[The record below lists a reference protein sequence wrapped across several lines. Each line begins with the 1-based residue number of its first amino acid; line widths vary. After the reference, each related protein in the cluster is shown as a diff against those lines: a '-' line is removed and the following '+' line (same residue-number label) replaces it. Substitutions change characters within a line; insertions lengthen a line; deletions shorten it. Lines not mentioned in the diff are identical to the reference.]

1 MSGCSSTSRHSAGEP
16 REPRPRN
23 VRIFASTE
31 AAQLPTTRFGPPAA
45 SACISSR
52 WSIHHCATRPVSTN
66 SSRMSCGSKAL
77 AERGDEPLSRSHRP
91 APCRLQQHPAFVVP
105 PGAATP
111 PQLLRPPPG
120 ELLDPLRGLGRT
132 ARRTVA
138 IAVVQRDEEV
148 AGVQAEGREGGTQGI
163 DLRGRDPPYRCPLTS
178 CGSGGGV
185 LSTQRRMFRLASSAS
200 TSPVVTIRENP
211 ATSRHSRQ
219 TVPIFSMCSSPSWL
233 RSVRPGTRGPR

>member
-1 MSGCSSTSRHSAGEP
+1 
-16 REPRPRN
+16 RPRN

-77 AERGDEPLSRSHRP
+77 PNVATSRSLAAIGPRP
-91 APCRLQQHPAFVVP
+91 VGFSSTPPSPLRRP
-105 PGAATP
+105 PG
-111 PQLLRPPPG
+111 Q
-120 ELLDPLRGLGRT
+120 LLDPLRGLGRT

-138 IAVVQRDEEV
+138 IAVVQRDEEA

-163 DLRGRDPPYRCPLTS
+163 DLRGRYPPVQVPAHVLWFRGRRVVDPAAD
-178 CGSGGGV
+178 V
-185 LSTQRRMFRLASSAS
+185 
-200 TSPVVTIRENP
+200 
-211 ATSRHSRQ
+211 
-219 TVPIFSMCSSPSWL
+219 
-233 RSVRPGTRGPR
+233 